1 MPTPEDAQKTKPLV
15 KLCQGN
21 NPQKNSFRGAAPGAR
36 LVGGTNL
43 SNLAIFL
50 CARMVTASSVRAV
63 GVSVA
68 AVCGM
73 LLGFYVQDML
83 KQATLARVEAR
94 VAAALRDAP
103 PGPLASGAQPPLAA
117 APAPAPAPRA
127 PR

>member
-1 MPTPEDAQKTKPLV
+1 MHRRQNRWSNFVKEETTPKKV
-15 KLCQGN
+15 H
-21 NPQKNSFRGAAPGAR
+21 SAALRRAGGR
-36 LVGGTNL
+36 VGGNL
-43 SNLAIFL
+43 SKSRHFL
-50 CARMVTASSVRAV
+50 CAARMVTASSVRAV

-73 LLGFYVQDML
+73 LLGFYVQDVL

>member
-1 MPTPEDAQKTKPLV
+1 
-15 KLCQGN
+15 
-21 NPQKNSFRGAAPGAR
+21 
-36 LVGGTNL
+36 
-43 SNLAIFL
+43 
-50 CARMVTASSVRAV
+50 MVTASSVRAV

-73 LLGFYVQDML
+73 LLGFYVQDVL

-94 VAAALRDAP
+94 VAAALRDA

>member
-1 MPTPEDAQKTKPLV
+1 
-15 KLCQGN
+15 
-21 NPQKNSFRGAAPGAR
+21 
-36 LVGGTNL
+36 
-43 SNLAIFL
+43 
-50 CARMVTASSVRAV
+50 MVTASSVRAV